1 MSMEQVENPRLS
13 RRNFI
18 KRSLQVALGAAVV
31 ITPVLTSAESHLRR
45 SLSLYHTHTRQHLDI
60 VYAYGQAYDDVALEK
75 INYFLRDFRTG
86 ETHPIDTYLL
96 DILWRLQQD
105 VGGRGGY
112 EVISGYRSPVTNQN
126 LRQNSNGVA
135 QKSLH
140 MEGRAIDIRF
150 TQVPT
155 KHLRQCAMALQ
166 CGGVGYYPESDFVHI
181 DTGKVRFW

>member
-13 RRNFI
+13 RRTFI

-31 ITPVLTSAESHLRR
+31 TTPVLASAGIHLRR
-45 SLSLYHTHTRQHLDI
+45 SLSLYHTHTKQHLDI
-60 VYAYGQAYDDVALEK
+60 VYAYGQAYDPAALEK

-86 ETHPIDTYLL
+86 ETYPIDTELL

-105 VGGRGGY
+105 VGGKGVY
-112 EVISGYRSPVTNQN
+112 EVISGYRSPLTNQN

-135 QKSLH
+135 KKSLH

-150 TQVPT
+150 SQAPT
-155 KHLRQCAMALQ
+155 KHLQQCAKAMQ

-181 DTGKVRFW
+181 DTGRVRFW